1 VIGMHPADEIRGIKS
16 KLLFKKRIIL
26 AVTGSIAAVETIK
39 LARELIR
46 HGADVYP
53 VMSQSATKIIHPDSL
68 WFASGKKAIVELT
81 GATEHVSFCGKVE
94 KPVDL
99 LLICPCT
106 ANTISKIARGIDDT
120 SVTTFAT
127 TAIGSGV
134 PIMII
139 PAMHLSMYDHKIVQ
153 KNIEKCKKMGI
164 KFIEPI
170 IEKNVAK
177 MVEIDEIVS
186 NVIREIGKK
195 DFLKKKILII
205 GGPTAEKI
213 DDVRIITNLSSGK
226 TAVSLAKNAF
236 FRGADV
242 ELLYGLGKEIVPN
255 YIKKINFESVNEL
268 DKILKKINL
277 KVFDFIILCAALS
290 DYLPKKQKGKI
301 KSKKEKFVLEMIPA
315 QSIISKLRKMAPKS
329 KIIGFKLEEKKAN
342 LKEKAMNLL
351 KNNDLDFVVANLING
366 LNKDQ
371 NEIWIFDKKGKTFYK
386 KGKKEELADYILDII
401 K

>member
-1 VIGMHPADEIRGIKS
+1 MHPADEIRGAKS
-16 KLLFKKRIIL
+16 KILFKKRIIL

-53 VMSQSATKIIHPDSL
+53 VMSPSATKIIHPDSL
-68 WFASGKKAIVELT
+68 WYATGKKTIIDLT
-81 GATEHVSFCGKVE
+81 CDTEHVSFCGKVE

-127 TAIGSGV
+127 TAIGSGI
-134 PIMII
+134 PILIV
-139 PAMHLSMYDHKIVQ
+139 PAMHISMYDHKIVQ
-153 KNIEKCKKMGI
+153 KNIEKCKKIGI
-164 KFIEPI
+164 KFIEPL
-170 IEKNVAK
+170 IEKNIAK

-195 DFLKKKILII
+195 DLVKNKILII

-213 DDVRIITNLSSGK
+213 DDIRVITNRSSGK
-226 TAVSLAKNAF
+226 TALSLVKNAF

-242 ELLYGLGKEIVPN
+242 ELWYGLGKETIPN
-255 YIKKINFESVNEL
+255 YIKKVNFESINDLEKL
-268 DKILKKINL
+268 FIKRNL
-277 KVFDFIILCAALS
+277 KEFDVIILCAALS
-290 DYLPKKQKGKI
+290 DYIQKKQKGKI
-301 KSKKEKFVLEMIPA
+301 PSGKEKFVLEMFPA
-315 QSIISKLRKMAPKS
+315 TKIISNIRKKAPKS
-329 KIIGFKLEEKKAN
+329 KIIGFKVEENKTN

-351 KNNDLDFVVANLING
+351 KKNNLDFVVANLIAGFNY
-366 LNKDQ
+366 DQ
-371 NEIWIFDKKGKTFYK
+371 NEIWIFDKKGKSIYK
-386 KGKKEELADYILDII
+386 KGKKEKLADYILDII
-401 K
+401 NQE